1 MLNATQGSWKPK
13 SKPQTPANDTPASKN
28 PVPPAD
34 SNDAPA
40 TTPTALASPPDDTA
54 SESTTADAMDVDEAE
69 AGADKPTT
77 QPQQTVRDIGPMP
90 EFPEELARQWGWV
103 DDSYKLMGLHRR
115 TRTGWVRI
123 KEPIDDFGR
132 GIMGLPPLPRDVLE
146 VRLEERRQEDLQVY
160 MKRHGVTRSETCDKC
175 RTNGKKVRIPPPASS
190 SSRSVLTRTLL
201 VLQCDGARPKCSEC
215 DLWDEDCRY
224 NIRYSSSAADDIRRE
239 IVMKLKADID
249 SAVDK
254 ITKLTVTPATPTL
267 ATSTDSATNAAA
279 VVEDVTSLPSEP
291 PTQTPS
297 SGSGTA
303 SDAAAA
309 VAIRTEIVPTS
320 GTETGPVPVNDDV
333 SSSCDRFGLRLTE

>member
-1 MLNATQGSWKPK
+1 M
-13 SKPQTPANDTPASKN
+13 
-28 PVPPAD
+28 
-34 SNDAPA
+34 
-40 TTPTALASPPDDTA
+40 
-54 SESTTADAMDVDEAE
+54 
-69 AGADKPTT
+69 
-77 QPQQTVRDIGPMP
+77 
-90 EFPEELARQWGWV
+90 
-103 DDSYKLMGLHRR
+103 
-115 TRTGWVRI
+115 
-123 KEPIDDFGR
+123 
-132 GIMGLPPLPRDVLE
+132 
-146 VRLEERRQEDLQVY
+146 
-160 MKRHGVTRSETCDKC
+160 
-175 RTNGKKVRIPPPASS
+175 
-190 SSRSVLTRTLL
+190 
-201 VLQCDGARPKCSEC
+201 LQCDGARPKCSEC
-215 DLWDEDCRY
+215 DLWNEDCRY